1 MPGEPAGESGH
12 NVTTG
17 WGSRSKRFGVLR
29 AVPCFARLTELA
41 GPTRKASEDR
51 CKGTA
56 WRADMSSTITWG
68 RRDTLGSAWALMM
81 ARSQPAES
89 PSATRFE
96 ELDDAAL
103 VAACVSGQTDA
114 FDTIVQRHRRAV
126 YQLCYRF
133 VPHHEDAS
141 DLSQEVF
148 LRAFRALH
156 RFRGQSAL
164 GTWLHRIGVNAC
176 LNRVSA
182 KVPRQETLDETDD
195 RWLLASA
202 SESPVA
208 RVLHAERAVRMRE
221 FVSRLPGKQ
230 RATLILRVYQEMSH
244 QEIAQVLGISVG
256 AVKANV
262 FHALKNLKR
271 LIGDEAL

>member
-1 MPGEPAGESGH
+1 
-12 NVTTG
+12 
-17 WGSRSKRFGVLR
+17 
-29 AVPCFARLTELA
+29 
-41 GPTRKASEDR
+41 
-51 CKGTA
+51 
-56 WRADMSSTITWG
+56 MSSTITWG

-256 AVKANV
+256 AITLWNNGIARLGPSRASMYIYLVPVVTAVLGYVFLGEAIAAYHQAQSRFKARDRKGAAPM
-262 FHALKNLKR
+262 FDASAIAAPWIAK
-271 LIGDEAL
+271 AAAA